1 MAGRRFS
8 LANPRSFSISKPILV
23 LLSLFSLVALFF
35 VLSSKNPNAVRSRWA
50 TAPIRYFPAA
60 LDDFFSSPNSVCSA
74 SSSSMQLN
82 DLVMSRREKERL
94 YGSSSDP
101 WAGSRVLQVYVY
113 EMPSKFTCDLLK
125 LFRDTYKETTNLTS
139 NGSPVHRL
147 IEQVMV

>member
-1 MAGRRFS
+1 
-8 LANPRSFSISKPILV
+8 
-23 LLSLFSLVALFF
+23 
-35 VLSSKNPNAVRSRWA
+35 
-50 TAPIRYFPAA
+50 
-60 LDDFFSSPNSVCSA
+60 
-74 SSSSMQLN
+74 MQLN

-101 WAGSRVLQVYVY
+101 WAGSRVLWVYVY